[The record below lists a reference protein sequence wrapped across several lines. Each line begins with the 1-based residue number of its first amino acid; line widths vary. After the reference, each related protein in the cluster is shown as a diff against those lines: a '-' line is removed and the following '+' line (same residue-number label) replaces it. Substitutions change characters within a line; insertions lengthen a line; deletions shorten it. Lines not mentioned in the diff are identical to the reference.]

1 MVGHKEN
8 TNLHWPYTERTDGKI
23 ALTLDNNVWNFLYDR
38 NIDLA
43 VELPRERFAIFI
55 TREVEI
61 ETLAIPAT
69 TKAAL
74 KQFIARTVA
83 ECEIATTWVFG
94 FDSGGPGPQRYG
106 GFDQGAWQSQT
117 EREFYDAIR
126 QQYLINKGPK
136 KSLLNGN
143 EGDAAVAAQS
153 FSSIALTCES
163 PGKAGPLRFA
173 AEHGGQILYL
183 GDLAATGQT
192 LRAYIEQ
199 LYQRI

>member
-1 MVGHKEN
+1 
-8 TNLHWPYTERTDGKI
+8 LHWHYTARTDGKI

-43 VELPRERFAIFI
+43 VELPRERFAILI

-61 ETLAIPAT
+61 ETLAIPAA
-69 TKAAL
+69 TKTAL

-83 ECEIATTWVFG
+83 DCGIATTWVFG

-106 GFDQGAWQSQT
+106 GFDQGEWQSQT

-126 QQYLINKGPK
+126 QQYLSNQSLK

-143 EGDAAVAAQS
+143 EGDAAVAARS

-173 AEHGGQILYL
+173 AEHGGKILYL
-183 GDLAATGQT
+183 GDFAASGQT
-192 LRAYIEQ
+192 LRAYIEHF
-199 LYQRI
+199 YQQI

>member
-1 MVGHKEN
+1 M
-8 TNLHWPYTERTDGKI
+8 HWPYSKRTDGKI
-23 ALTLDNNVWNFLYDR
+23 AITLDNNVWNLLFDR
-38 NIDLA
+38 NIDLT
-43 VELPRERFAIFI
+43 VELPREKFAIFI

-69 TKAAL
+69 TKTAL
-74 KQFIARTVA
+74 KKFIARTI
-83 ECEIATTWVFG
+83 EDCGIATTWVFG

-106 GFDQGAWQSQT
+106 GFGQGAWQSQT

-136 KSLLNGN
+136 KSLLSGN
-143 EGDAAVAAQS
+143 EGDAAVAARS

-173 AEHGGQILYL
+173 SEHGGKILYL
-183 GDLAATGQT
+183 GDFAASCQT
-192 LRAYIEQ
+192 LEAYIEQ
-199 LYQRI
+199 FYQQI

>member
-94 FDSGGPGPQRYG
+94 V
-106 GFDQGAWQSQT
+106 
-117 EREFYDAIR
+117 
-126 QQYLINKGPK
+126 L
-136 KSLLNGN
+136 
-143 EGDAAVAAQS
+143 
-153 FSSIALTCES
+153 
-163 PGKAGPLRFA
+163 
-173 AEHGGQILYL
+173 
-183 GDLAATGQT
+183 
-192 LRAYIEQ
+192 
-199 LYQRI
+199 

>member
-1 MVGHKEN
+1 M
-8 TNLHWPYTERTDGKI
+8 HWPYTKRTDGKI

-61 ETLAIPAT
+61 ETLAIPAA
-69 TKAAL
+69 TKAEL

-83 ECEIATTWVFG
+83 DCGIATTWVFG
-94 FDSGGPGPQRYG
+94 FDSGGSGPQRYG
-106 GFDQGAWQSQT
+106 GFGQGAWQSQT

-143 EGDAAVAAQS
+143 EGDAAVATRS

-173 AEHGGQILYL
+173 AEHGGKILYL
-183 GDLAATGQT
+183 GDFAASGQT

-199 LYQRI
+199 FYQRI